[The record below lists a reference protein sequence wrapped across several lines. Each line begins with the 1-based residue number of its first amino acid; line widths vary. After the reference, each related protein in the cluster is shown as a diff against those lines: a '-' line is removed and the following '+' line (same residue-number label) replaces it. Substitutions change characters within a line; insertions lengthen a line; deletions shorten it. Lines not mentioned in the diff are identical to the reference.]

1 MAGIR
6 LEGIAKTYPGGQA
19 AVRDLELEIADGEL
33 LVLVGPSGCGKSTA
47 LRLIA
52 GLESPTA
59 GRIWIAGRDVTDD
72 PPQDRDVAMVFQSY
86 ALYPHRSVRENLGFG
101 LRMRKVRRAQIER
114 RVEAAAE
121 SLGIAGLLDRKPRQ
135 LSGGQRQRVALGRA
149 IVREPRAFLLDE
161 PLSNLDAKLR
171 IETRAEISR
180 LHRRLGATMVYVT
193 HDQEEAMTLGDR
205 VAVLREGALQQVAPP
220 MDVYRRPANRFV
232 AEFIGSPAMNVY
244 EGELTRA
251 GEGWRFEG
259 RGFELPVDLPRGAAE
274 GTVALGVRPPDVD
287 LAPPIN
293 REPGMDVEVG
303 VVEQVGSQQIVHA
316 TTRGG
321 ERLVAI
327 APVDLQVATDARLRV
342 RIPGAAI
349 HLFDAE
355 SGRRL

>member
-1 MAGIR
+1 
-6 LEGIAKTYPGGQA
+6 
-19 AVRDLELEIADGEL
+19 
-33 LVLVGPSGCGKSTA
+33 
-47 LRLIA
+47 
-52 GLESPTA
+52 
-59 GRIWIAGRDVTDD
+59 
-72 PPQDRDVAMVFQSY
+72 
-86 ALYPHRSVRENLGFG
+86 
-101 LRMRKVRRAQIER
+101 
-114 RVEAAAE
+114 
-121 SLGIAGLLDRKPRQ
+121 
-135 LSGGQRQRVALGRA
+135 
-149 IVREPRAFLLDE
+149 
-161 PLSNLDAKLR
+161 
-171 IETRAEISR
+171 
-180 LHRRLGATMVYVT
+180 
-193 HDQEEAMTLGDR
+193 
-205 VAVLREGALQQVAPP
+205 VLREGVLQQVAPP
-220 MDVYRRPANRFV
+220 MDVYRSPANRFV